1 MADDKQFS
9 KVLYA
14 PDGTKITVMNEERY
28 NALKGTLGY
37 TATAPK
43 QTPAK

>member
-1 MADDKQFS
+1 MADEKKFS

-14 PDGTKITVMNEERY
+14 PDGTKITVLNEEVY
-28 NALKGTLGY
+28 NSLKGTLGFA
-37 TATAPK
+37 ATAPK